1 MAIKSKKL
9 KGRLIWRCRRCGG
22 RESITAPEMEK
33 KESIERSALGKLM
46 LDWFPD
52 TAMMVKLHECQDG
65 GLGIADLQGAE

>member
-1 MAIKSKKL
+1 
-9 KGRLIWRCRRCGG
+9 
-22 RESITAPEMEK
+22 MEK